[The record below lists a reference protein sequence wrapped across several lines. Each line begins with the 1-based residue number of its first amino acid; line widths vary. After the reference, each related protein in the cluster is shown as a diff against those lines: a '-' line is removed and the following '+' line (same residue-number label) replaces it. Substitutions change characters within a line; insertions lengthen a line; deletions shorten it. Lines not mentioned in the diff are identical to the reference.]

1 MNQVQELLRLTSAD
15 QSDEAALRLS
25 GLFGLMSEQP
35 GFLGAEV
42 LRGIAEPETL
52 LVLHA
57 WRDRDDWQTFQAS
70 PAKVAFSAS
79 RPDSLYSFL
88 PCGMNWR
95 SLQADGER
103 EGALLRREVI
113 RDESLALR
121 RGEGVAGCQTY
132 VYVDEDP
139 TLYRGC
145 TLRLT
150 RLSGPQ
156 PHETSASAGE
166 MLVDELYESLMSIRP
181 PGAVGISSS

>member
-1 MNQVQELLRLTSAD
+1 MNQVQEMLRLTSAD
-15 QSDEAALRLS
+15 KSDEAVLRLS
-25 GLFGLMSEQP
+25 GLFRLMSEQP

-42 LRGIAEPETL
+42 LRSFDEPETL

-57 WRDRDDWQTFQAS
+57 WRDLEDWQTFQTS
-70 PAKVAFSAS
+70 PDKVAFSAS
-79 RPDSLYSFL
+79 RPEALYSFV

-103 EGALLRREVI
+103 DGALLRREVI

-121 RGEGVAGCQTY
+121 RGEGVSGCQTY
-132 VYVDEDP
+132 VYVEEEP
-139 TLYRGC
+139 ALYVGC

-156 PHETSASAGE
+156 RHETPFSAGE
-166 MLVDELYESLMSIRP
+166 VLVDELYESLISIHA
-181 PGAVGISSS
+181 PGVAVKS

>member
-1 MNQVQELLRLTSAD
+1 MNHVQEMLRLISAD
-15 QSDEAALRLS
+15 KSDEAVLRLS
-25 GLFGLMSEQP
+25 GLFRLMSEQP

-42 LRGIAEPETL
+42 LRSLDDPETL

-57 WRDRDDWQTFQAS
+57 WRDLVDWQTFQTS
-70 PAKVAFSAS
+70 PAKVDFSAG
-79 RPDSLYSFL
+79 RPGSLYSFV

-95 SLQADGER
+95 SSQADGER
-103 EGALLRREVI
+103 EGALLRREVV

-121 RGEGVAGCQTY
+121 RGEGVSGCQTY

-139 TLYRGC
+139 ALHIGC

-156 PHETSASAGE
+156 RHETPFTAGE
-166 MLVDELYESLMSIRP
+166 VLVDELFESLVSVRA
-181 PGAVGISSS
+181 PGVALKS